1 MKATILLATLKKTG
15 LSHTETLVEFLTGRM
30 ERAGIQPE
38 VIKLVNYE
46 IPPGTYSDM
55 GDGDQWPGILAKVLA
70 SDIIV
75 FATPIWWSN
84 QSSLMQR
91 AIERFDELHDYVTAG
106 RPSGLGGKSGGI
118 VITGDSDGAQS
129 IIGNICNF
137 FNGVGLL
144 IPPYATLSVLW
155 DKHAKDEKP
164 TRESLLSKYERDEAK
179 TAEKMIQQLV
189 SYART

>member
-1 MKATILLATLKKTG
+1 
-15 LSHTETLVEFLTGRM
+15 
-30 ERAGIQPE
+30 
-38 VIKLVNYE
+38 
-46 IPPGTYSDM
+46 M
-55 GDGDQWPGILAKVLA
+55 GDRDQWPGILAKVLA

-91 AIERFDELHDYVTAG
+91 VIERVDELHDYVIAG
-106 RPSGLGGKSGGI
+106 KPSGLDGKSGGI

-129 IIGNICNF
+129 MIGNLCIF

-155 DKHAKDEKP
+155 DMHDEKP
-164 TRESLLSKYERDEAK
+164 TRETLLGKYERDKAN
-179 TAEKMIQQLV
+179 TAEKMIHQLV
-189 SYART
+189 SYARI